1 MSASGT
7 NQMPAPDRDEA
18 RSAAGHAIAA
28 GEELTPDA
36 AKNDPMATILA
47 RHGVHRGKFRAA
59 YAILADVFAI
69 AVAAFV
75 VLLLLRGGP
84 ADPRPWSLFE
94 PAVADIGAAKEIA
107 AFVESRYLFEDG
119 TPLVD
124 VSADWL
130 TLQGKQVEFVSI
142 ERPDINGRAD
152 QLLTPVSSSVRF
164 GLCGEGLKCA
174 ITKGEASPERLRYLS
189 RASVELAALHV
200 HLHAAGRVGRCLPS
214 PPEGTEPTWALY
226 FERANF
232 AAVLESPIDDVL
244 TPTPPPNAAAMS
256 AEEAAFV
263 EGLSVP
269 AQFRY
274 EFWETE
280 ASETVLKLVA
290 PGLE

>member
-75 VLLLLRGGP
+75 VLLLRGGP

-189 RASVELAALHV
+189 RASVELAAYTFTYMPQV
-200 HLHAAGRVGRCLPS
+200 ESVVAYLP